1 VQIRQNDIRRP
12 ILQKY
17 LLEGI
22 CKVVFEKVKDS
33 SSRTLICTLK
43 PELLPPKY
51 TETIEKI
58 LAPAVDEDL
67 LPVWDINE
75 GKWKSFRISKIQAFS
90 TTEEL
95 ERKKPKK
102 TTAKNTTNKN
112 RETVLEGWK
121 RQQEK
126 LDQARSIID
135 RLRTEAEQRRRLQ

>member
-1 VQIRQNDIRRP
+1 
-12 ILQKY
+12 
-17 LLEGI
+17 
-22 CKVVFEKVKDS
+22 
-33 SSRTLICTLK
+33 
-43 PELLPPKY
+43 LLPPKY